1 MRLTVLAIGTR
12 MPAWVNEG
20 VQVYQK
26 RLPRHLPLEFRE
38 LPAAQR
44 SSATTATVLRDK
56 EGESLLRALP
66 EQACVV
72 ALDEH
77 GTRWTSNQLASR
89 LESWLGS
96 QPQVVFLIGGA
107 DGLAEACKSRADFLW
122 SLSPLTLPHA
132 LVRVVLAEQLYRAW
146 TLLQGH
152 PYHRE

>member
-44 SSATTATVLRDK
+44 SSATTAAVLRDK
-56 EGESLLRALP
+56 EGEALLRALP
-66 EQACVV
+66 DQACVV

-77 GTRWTSNQLASR
+77 GTGWTSNQLASR